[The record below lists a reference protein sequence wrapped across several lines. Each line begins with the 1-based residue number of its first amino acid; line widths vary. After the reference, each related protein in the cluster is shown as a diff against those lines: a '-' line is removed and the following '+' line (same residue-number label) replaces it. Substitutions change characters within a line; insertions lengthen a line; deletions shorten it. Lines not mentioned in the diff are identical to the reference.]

1 VEQRQPDPLSA
12 KPLAARGAMRRA
24 AIIAICS
31 LVTGAVAADE
41 PAGQDTKSSLKTI
54 TVEGKREVIE
64 RQVKNFVSAIAVA
77 PFDES
82 LARWRTP
89 ICPLVAGLP
98 REHGEFIL
106 TRFSQIAQAA
116 GATLA
121 PEPCRGNLYIVVTA
135 NPSGLLNAWS
145 KRETRMFGD
154 AGLLKIRGFINATS
168 PIRVWYNADLDAA
181 DGVPLSADSPAMSV
195 SGTTTGS
202 QSAFAG
208 IPNNTRA
215 LGFRLSHD
223 EVRDLTSVIVLV
235 DSRSARGISF
245 GQLADYVA
253 IAGLAQIRLDAN
265 VGTAPT
271 ILHLFTDSANSAS
284 PGLSPWDA
292 AFLKALY
299 HTEQSDKMQLSEIK
313 LSILHDVVP

>member
-1 VEQRQPDPLSA
+1 VEQRQPHAPPA
-12 KPLAARGAMRRA
+12 RRLATRRA
-24 AIIAICS
+24 LVIAIYS
-31 LVTGAVAADE
+31 LLSGVVAADE
-41 PAGQDTKSSLKTI
+41 TAGQDTKGSLKTI

-98 REHGEFIL
+98 RDHGEFIL
-106 TRFSQIAQAA
+106 TRFSQIAKAA

-121 PEPCRGNLYIVVTA
+121 PEHCRGNLYIVVTA
-135 NPSGLLNAWS
+135 DPSGLLNAWS

-168 PIRVWYNADLDAA
+168 PIRVWYNADLEAA

-195 SGTTTGS
+195 SGTATGS

-215 LGFRLSHD
+215 LGFRLAHD
-223 EVRDLTSVIVLV
+223 EVRDLSSVIVLV

-271 ILHLFTDSANSAS
+271 ILHLFTDSTNSAS
-284 PGLSPWDA
+284 PGLSPWDE

-313 LSILHDVVP
+313 LSILHDVAP

>member
-1 VEQRQPDPLSA
+1 MVAERQTLRRV
-12 KPLAARGAMRRA
+12 AA
-24 AIIAICS
+24 IAIC
-31 LVTGAVAADE
+31 LLLTAAAAAAAGDE
-41 PAGQDTKSSLKTI
+41 TAAPDSKSSLNTI
-54 TVEGKREVIE
+54 TVEGRREVIE
-64 RQVKNFVSAIAVA
+64 RQVKGFVSAIAVA
-77 PFDES
+77 PFSES

-98 REHGEFIL
+98 RDHGEFIL
-106 TRFSQIAQAA
+106 NRFSQIAQAA
-116 GATLA
+116 GAPLA
-121 PEPCRGNLYIVVTA
+121 PEHCRGNLYIVVTA
-135 NPSGLLNAWS
+135 DPRALLDAWS

-154 AGLLKIRGFINATS
+154 AGLLKIRGFINSSS

-202 QSAFAG
+202 TSAFAG

-215 LGFRLSHD
+215 LGFRLAHD
-223 EVRDLTSVIVLV
+223 EVRDLSSVIVLV

-271 ILHLFTDSANSAS
+271 ILHLFTGSANSAS

-313 LSILHDVVP
+313 LSILHDVAP